1 MPDRVSVIAT
11 DIDPS
16 TQGLGSLSLMNSS
29 PPMQVNATSAASPG
43 QCTARGPGTV
53 GSNPATPH
61 PER

>member
-29 PPMQVNATSAASPG
+29 PPMQVNATSAASPPR
-43 QCTARGPGTV
+43 TTRGPGTV

-61 PER
+61 P